1 MSNNTTINSELFQNL
16 LVQSEIALYEN
27 SIARAVTTVYDY
39 PVGAGKTVSVPFWD
53 AITSS
58 KPGEGVAPDRIN
70 TNTNSRTINL
80 AEHVAFAEVTD
91 FLRDSAQENVIAS
104 LAGQMGLA
112 LAEGLD
118 RELLVGFFDTGANA
132 TAAGITN
139 SIGDG
144 NAVNTVND
152 LMKAAATIRAAKYQG
167 PMFAVLHPQQAF
179 EIKKAMTATNSF
191 QNATSVADSVFSN
204 YFVGQ
209 IAGITILE
217 HPGVA
222 VETVQAGKIAKG
234 AVFTPTAFGLA
245 QRGGV
250 AMETERNAAKR
261 STDVVE
267 TVVAG
272 VGILRPNLVVRVQ
285 GKVE

>member
-16 LVQSEIALYEN
+16 LVQSQIALYEA
-27 SIARAVTTVYDY
+27 SIARAVTQVYDY
-39 PVGAGKTVSVPFWD
+39 PVGAGKTVSIPFWD

-58 KPGEGVAPDRIN
+58 KPGEGVAPAAVN

-91 FLRDSAQENVIAS
+91 FLRDSAQDNVIAS
-104 LAGQMGLA
+104 LANQMGLA

-118 RELLVGFFDTGANA
+118 KELLLGFFDTASNA
-132 TAAGITN
+132 TAAGITE
-139 SIGDG
+139 SVGWVSGETPIT
-144 NAVNTVND
+144 NTVDD
-152 LMKAAATIRAAKYQG
+152 LMKAAAIIRAQKYQG

-191 QNATSVADSVFSN
+191 QNASSVGDAILSS

-222 VETVQAGKIAKG
+222 TDAGTARG
-234 AVFTPTAFGLA
+234 AVFAPTAFGLA

-250 AMETERNAAKR
+250 TMETERNAAKR

-272 VGILRPNLVVRVQ
+272 VGILRPNLVVRVL
-285 GKVE
+285 GGV

>member
-1 MSNNTTINSELFQNL
+1 MANTTTLNSELFQDL
-16 LVQSEIALYEN
+16 LVQSEIALYEA
-27 SIARAVTTVYDY
+27 SIARAVSTVYDY
-39 PVGAGKTVSVPFWD
+39 PVGAGKTVSVPFYD

-58 KPGEGVAPDRIN
+58 KPGEGVAPSAVN
-70 TNTNSRTINL
+70 TNTNSRTIAL
-80 AEHVAFAEVTD
+80 EEHVAFAEVTD
-91 FLRDSAQENVIAS
+91 FLRDSAQENVVAS
-104 LAGQMGLA
+104 LANQMGLA

-118 RELLVGFFDTGANA
+118 AELLTGFFDTAGNA

-139 SIGDG
+139 LVGTGTD
-144 NAVNTVND
+144 ANTVNN
-152 LMKAAATIRAAKYQG
+152 LMRAAAIIRAAKYQG

-179 EIKKAMTATNSF
+179 EIKQAMTAVNSF
-191 QNATSVADSVFSN
+191 QAASTVGDGVLSN

-222 VETVQAGKIAKG
+222 VDTGVASG

-250 AMETERNAAKR
+250 NIETERNAAKR

-272 VGILRPNLVVRVQ
+272 VGILRPQLVVRLIGTV
-285 GKVE
+285 

>member
-1 MSNNTTINSELFQNL
+1 MANNTTINSELFQNL
-16 LVQSEIALYEN
+16 LVQSEFALYES

-39 PVGAGKTVSVPFWD
+39 PVGAGKTVSIPFYD
-53 AITSS
+53 AVTSS
-58 KPGEGVAPDRIN
+58 KPGEGTAPGKIN
-70 TNTNSRTINL
+70 TNTNSRLINL
-80 AEHVAFAEVTD
+80 EEHVAFAEVTD

-104 LAGQMGLA
+104 LATQMGLA

-118 RELLVGFFDTGANA
+118 KELLLGFFDTGANA

-139 SIGDG
+139 
-144 NAVNTVND
+144 AVGWTEGPEKTNTVDD
-152 LMKAAATIRAAKYQG
+152 LMKAAAIIRAAKYQG

-191 QNATSVADSVFSN
+191 QNASTVANGVLSN

-217 HPGVA
+217 HPNVSTEA
-222 VETVQAGKIAKG
+222 NTARG
-234 AVFTPTAFGLA
+234 AVFAPTAFGLA

-250 AMETERNAAKR
+250 AMETQRNAAKR

-272 VGILRPNLVVRVQ
+272 VGILRPNLVVRVL
-285 GKVE
+285 GKV

>member
-1 MSNNTTINSELFQNL
+1 MANTTTLNSELFQDL
-16 LVQSEIALYEN
+16 LVQSEIALYEA
-27 SIARAVTTVYDY
+27 SIARAVSTVYDY
-39 PVGAGKTVSVPFWD
+39 PVGAGKTVSVPFYD

-58 KPGEGVAPDRIN
+58 KPGEGVAPSAVN
-70 TNTNSRTINL
+70 TNTNSRTIAL
-80 AEHVAFAEVTD
+80 EEHVAFAKVTD
-91 FLRDSAQENVIAS
+91 FLRDSAQENVVAS
-104 LAGQMGLA
+104 LANQMGLA

-118 RELLVGFFDTGANA
+118 AELLLGFFDTANNA

-139 SIGDG
+139 LVGTGTDS
-144 NAVNTVND
+144 NTVNN
-152 LMKAAATIRAAKYQG
+152 LMQAAAIIRAAKYQG

-179 EIKKAMTATNSF
+179 EIKQAMTAVNSF
-191 QNATSVADSVFSN
+191 QAASTVGDAVLSN
-204 YFVGQ
+204 FFVGQ

-222 VETVQAGKIAKG
+222 VDSDVASG

-250 AMETERNAAKR
+250 NIETERHASER

-272 VGILRPNLVVRVQ
+272 VGILRPQLVVRLIGTV
-285 GKVE
+285 

>member
-1 MSNNTTINSELFQNL
+1 MANNTTINSELFQNL

-39 PVGAGKTVSVPFWD
+39 PVGAGKTVSIPFWD
-53 AITSS
+53 AISSS
-58 KPGEGVAPDRIN
+58 KPGEGVAPASVN
-70 TNTNSRTINL
+70 TNTNAKTINL
-80 AEHVAFAEVTD
+80 EEHVAFAEVTD

-104 LAGQMGLA
+104 MASQMGLA

-118 RELLVGFFDTGANA
+118 RELLTGYFDTETNA

-139 SIGDG
+139 
-144 NAVNTVND
+144 AVGWTSGATPLTNTVDD
-152 LMKAAATIRAAKYQG
+152 LMKAAAIIRAAKYQG

-179 EIKKAMTATNSF
+179 EIKKAMTAVNSF
-191 QNATSVADSVFSN
+191 QNASSVADSVLSS

-217 HPGVA
+217 HPGVSTA
-222 VETVQAGKIAKG
+222 ADTARG

-272 VGILRPNLVVRVQ
+272 VGILRPNLVVRVL
-285 GKVE
+285 GKV

>member
-1 MSNNTTINSELFQNL
+1 MSNNTTINSELFQDL

-39 PVGAGKTVSVPFWD
+39 PVGAGKTVSIPFYD

-58 KPGEGVAPDRIN
+58 KPGEGVAPAAIN
-70 TNTNSRTINL
+70 TNTNSRTIAL
-80 AEHVAFAEVTD
+80 EEHVAFAEVTD

-104 LAGQMGLA
+104 LASQMGFA

-118 RELLVGFFDTGANA
+118 KELLLGFFDTGANA
-132 TAAGITN
+132 TAAGITA
-139 SIGDG
+139 
-144 NAVNTVND
+144 AVGWTEGPEKTNTVDD
-152 LMKAAATIRAAKYQG
+152 LMRAAAIIRAQKYQG

-191 QNATSVADSVFSN
+191 QNATTVADSVFSN

-217 HPGVA
+217 HPSVST
-222 VETVQAGKIAKG
+222 ETDTARG
-234 AVFTPTAFGLA
+234 AVFAPTAFGLA

-272 VGILRPNLVVRVQ
+272 VGILRPNLVVRVL
-285 GKVE
+285 GKV

>member
-16 LVQSEIALYEN
+16 LVQSEIALYEA

-39 PVGAGKTVSVPFWD
+39 PVGAGKTVSIPFWD

-58 KPGEGVAPDRIN
+58 KPGEGVAPGKIN
-70 TNTNSRTINL
+70 TNTNAKTINL
-80 AEHVAFAEVTD
+80 EEHVAFAEVTD

-104 LAGQMGLA
+104 LASQMGLA

-118 RELLVGFFDTGANA
+118 KELLLGYFDTAANR
-132 TAAGITN
+132 TAAGITATV
-139 SIGDG
+139 GD
-144 NAVNTVND
+144 AAATNTVDD
-152 LMKAAATIRAAKYQG
+152 LMKAAAIIRAQKYQG

-191 QNATSVADSVFSN
+191 QNASSVADSVLTS

-217 HPGVA
+217 HPGVST
-222 VETVQAGKIAKG
+222 ETGVGRG

-272 VGILRPNLVVRVQ
+272 VGILRPNLVVGVA
-285 GKVE
+285 GKV

>member
-16 LVQSEIALYEN
+16 LVQSEYALYEN
-27 SIARAVTTVYDY
+27 SIARAVTTVFDY
-39 PVGAGKTVSVPFWD
+39 PVGAGKTVSIPFWD

-58 KPGEGVAPDRIN
+58 KPGEGVAPNSIN
-70 TNTNSRTINL
+70 TNTNSKLINL
-80 AEHVAFAEVTD
+80 EEHVAFAKVTD
-91 FLRDSAQENVIAS
+91 FLRDSAQESVVTALSN
-104 LAGQMGLA
+104 QMGLA

-118 RELLVGFFDTGANA
+118 KELLTGFFDTGTNA

-139 SIGDG
+139 AVGWTDG
-144 NAVNTVND
+144 PEKTNTVDD
-152 LMKAAATIRAAKYQG
+152 LMKAAAIIRAAKYQG

-191 QNATSVADSVFSN
+191 QNASTVGDAILSS

-217 HPGVA
+217 HPGVST
-222 VETVQAGKIAKG
+222 ETNTARG
-234 AVFTPTAFGLA
+234 AVFAPTAFGLA

-250 AMETERNAAKR
+250 SMETERHAASR
-261 STDVVE
+261 ATDVVM
-267 TVVAG
+267 TAVAG
-272 VGILRPNLVVRVQ
+272 VGILRPNLVVRVL
-285 GKVE
+285 GKV

>member
-1 MSNNTTINSELFQNL
+1 MSNNTTINSELFQDL
-16 LVQSEIALYEN
+16 LVQSEIALYEA

-39 PVGAGKTVSVPFWD
+39 PVGAGKTVSIPFYD
-53 AITSS
+53 AVTSS

-70 TNTNSRTINL
+70 TNTNSRLINL
-80 AEHVAFAEVTD
+80 EEHVAFAEVTD
-91 FLRDSAQENVIAS
+91 FLRDSAQESVIAS
-104 LAGQMGLA
+104 LANQMGLA

-118 RELLVGFFDTGANA
+118 AELLTGFFDTQSNA
-132 TAAGITN
+132 TAAGITAEVG
-139 SIGDG
+139 SSS
-144 NAVNTVND
+144 VTNTVDD
-152 LMKAAATIRAAKYQG
+152 LMKAAAVIRAAKYQG

-191 QNATSVADSVFSN
+191 QNASSVADNILSSF
-204 YFVGQ
+204 FVGQ

-217 HPGVA
+217 HPGVSVDSDVA
-222 VETVQAGKIAKG
+222 RG

-245 QRGGV
+245 QRGSV
-250 AMETERNAAKR
+250 SMETERNAAKR

-272 VGILRPNLVVRVQ
+272 VGILRPNLVVRIQ
-285 GKVE
+285 GKV